1 MQEQMGK
8 LTALLNDERRSHQ
21 HSCRALL
28 GEADRR
34 AERVRLQQQHEIE
47 QLLQVHRSETS
58 AVVALHA
65 KTLEDDRLC
74 AEERYALLEKDYDF
88 LKSSF
93 RTYKE
98 SICEEMRS
106 SWVKKE
112 SIWKEE
118 QEENLREC
126 LRNAQEL
133 LDKSKQEKDQQRKT
147 FEAEIAKCEEEIQ
160 TLGSELTEKDVT
172 INLLRSSLHQTQQQL
187 DTVTCQL
194 SDLGPGVHRPGQK
207 QVMELPPGSL

>member
-1 MQEQMGK
+1 MELQAVVQDMQEQMGK

-28 GEADRR
+28 DEADRR

-47 QLLQVHRSETS
+47 YVSPMIT
-58 AVVALHA
+58 
-65 KTLEDDRLC
+65 
-74 AEERYALLEKDYDF
+74 ALLEKDYDF

-207 QVMELPPGSL
+207 QVMEPPGSL